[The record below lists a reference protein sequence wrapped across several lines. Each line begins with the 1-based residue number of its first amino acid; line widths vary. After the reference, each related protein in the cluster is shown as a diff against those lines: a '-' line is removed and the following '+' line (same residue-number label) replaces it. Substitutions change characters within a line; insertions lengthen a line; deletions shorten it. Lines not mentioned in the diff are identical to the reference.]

1 VRVKLDENM
10 PADAADSLTVRG
22 HDVETVAWE
31 GLTGRSDREVVSVC
45 TSERRLLMT
54 LDRGMGD
61 IRAYSPGSHA
71 GIVVFRPESQDA
83 VSVVATMEA
92 LLQHHSLEELAGCIV
107 IVRRHLVR
115 IRRPS

>member
-10 PADAADSLTVRG
+10 PADAALSLRAEG
-22 HDVETVAWE
+22 HDVETVAAE
-31 GLTGRSDREVVSVC
+31 GLNGQPDARVLSAAA
-45 TSERRLLMT
+45 SERRLLMT

-61 IRAYSPGSHA
+61 IRAYPPGSHA

-83 VSVVATMEA
+83 VSVVATMGA
-92 LLQHHSLEELAGCIV
+92 FLKHHSLEELGGCIV